1 MHGNASSDLSWNKCW
16 NVARDNFMMAL
27 QCPVATPRKEL
38 LQDSKVQVPRKSWS
52 KVSDEFVAMIP
63 RGHGRDMLGFE
74 MAHIHCH
81 NFCCCFKCFTLLRFL
96 SVVVCLLFGFGF
108 VAVVVLFVASLT
120 FIFLAYLSLSHPVA
134 GRAIRV
140 TLVCTIKSTI
150 RQITRFSGWLPVW
163 LHVWQL
169 TPSVGVVEK
178 TTVSRLVLRSHV
190 KAYLESL
197 DVALPE
203 SEALFRLLQN
213 SHWESRRGKLEK

>member
-16 NVARDNFMMAL
+16 NVALDNFMMAL

-96 SVVVCLLFGFGF
+96 WVLWLLLFCLL
-108 VAVVVLFVASLT
+108 L
-120 FIFLAYLSLSHPVA
+120 FLAYLSLSHPVA

-150 RQITRFSGWLPVW
+150 RQITWFSSWLPVW
-163 LHVWQL
+163 PCL
-169 TPSVGVVEK
+169 TI
-178 TTVSRLVLRSHV
+178 
-190 KAYLESL
+190 
-197 DVALPE
+197 
-203 SEALFRLLQN
+203 N
-213 SHWESRRGKLEK
+213 S

>member
-1 MHGNASSDLSWNKCW
+1 MPLKPSKKESFNINTQTQIRIWTWRWYKGWTCMAMLPAIYLGINAGMWHG
-16 NVARDNFMMAL
+16 DNFMMAL

-140 TLVCTIKSTI
+140 TLVRTIKSTI

-163 LHVWQL
+163 PCL
-169 TPSVGVVEK
+169 TIN
-178 TTVSRLVLRSHV
+178 
-190 KAYLESL
+190 
-197 DVALPE
+197 
-203 SEALFRLLQN
+203 F
-213 SHWESRRGKLEK
+213 